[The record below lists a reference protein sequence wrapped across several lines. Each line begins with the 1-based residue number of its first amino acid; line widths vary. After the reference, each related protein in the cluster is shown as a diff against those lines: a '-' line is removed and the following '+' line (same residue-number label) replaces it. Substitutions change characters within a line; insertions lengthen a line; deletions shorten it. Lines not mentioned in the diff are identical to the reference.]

1 MSLSRP
7 PQDPLISGPPKWRWP
22 WSRDRDV
29 EIGTRAP
36 RPTAAVE
43 APTAGKPQAPRQHQ
57 QQIGVEAPG
66 PAGWRVLLVRLA
78 LGAAVL
84 YHLAP
89 QIGRVVGP
97 DNARSLLTFLGE
109 RMPLVMDVDIGRWFA
124 LGAAGWLWQP
134 FLAGMAGVIL
144 RVVAYNAARRSP
156 LSAIWIAATAL
167 VIDAATWVFMGL
179 KLSGDAWS
187 PAEGAALTTLL
198 KVEAAVLFGLFCL
211 LASTG
216 RKKLGETDAQFN
228 RG

>member
-7 PQDPLISGPPKWRWP
+7 PQDPLISGPPTWRWP
-22 WSRDRDV
+22 WSRGRDV
-29 EIGTRAP
+29 EIGVRAP
-36 RPTAAVE
+36 RPTVAIE
-43 APTAGKPQAPRQHQ
+43 APTPGKLKAPRQ

-66 PAGWRVLLVRLA
+66 PAGWKVFLVRLA

-109 RMPLVMDVDIGRWFA
+109 RMPPVLDVDIGRWFA

-144 RVVAYNAARRSP
+144 RIVAYNAARRNP
-156 LSAIWIAATAL
+156 QGAIWIAATAL
-167 VIDAATWVFMGL
+167 AIDAATWVFMGL

-211 LASTG
+211 LALTG
-216 RKKLGETDAQFN
+216 GKKLGETDAHFN